1 MSSLLAMGRNFPV
14 ETRAQGFF
22 VAEGLRSLGCPC
34 LTGGKSGVG
43 LGEFGG
49 QGTCFL
55 SDASTVQLYGLQLY
69 EVFSELLHLC
79 QEGYGIVGPFKKS
92 GMGSRIQSAE
102 KIAATMVGKPKVLGG
117 ENWQGSGASTG
128 F

>member
-1 MSSLLAMGRNFPV
+1 MNLVLDGGSLLGCLDRVELGAEVSSLLAMGRNFPV

-69 EVFSELLHLC
+69 EVF
-79 QEGYGIVGPFKKS
+79 I
-92 GMGSRIQSAE
+92 
-102 KIAATMVGKPKVLGG
+102 
-117 ENWQGSGASTG
+117 
-128 F
+128 